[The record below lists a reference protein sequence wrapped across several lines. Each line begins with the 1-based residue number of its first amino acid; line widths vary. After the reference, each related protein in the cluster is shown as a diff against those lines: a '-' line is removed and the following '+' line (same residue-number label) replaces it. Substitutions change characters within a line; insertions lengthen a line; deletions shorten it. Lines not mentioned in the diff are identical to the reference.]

1 MLLLLSMMQLMTMML
16 LFTADLFLQ
25 KNEKSRTGCTS
36 AKSNHLL
43 PGFGATRLI
52 CRLKTG
58 LAKKPT
64 SVVSSSLNVVKVKN
78 SCKQNSSRGG

>member
-25 KNEKSRTGCTS
+25 KKNEKSRTGCTS

-43 PGFGATRLI
+43 PGFGAARLI
-52 CRLKTG
+52 SQLKTG

-64 SVVSSSLNVVKVKN
+64 SVVSSSSFNVVKVKN
-78 SCKQNSSRGG
+78 SFKQNSS